1 MAATCRPARPGRRP
15 GPSRRAASTKL
26 PLPAVEAS
34 PVAPIPRFLGLPE
47 GQDGRFSQN
56 PGRFGGLT
64 GESAAQIPDSGTF
77 ALTLTR
83 VTSQSNDAPW
93 RRPGESPEPVPGRPA
108 SARLVDPED
117 DLTPVGY
124 PGDFGTTTVIPY
136 SDPAAS
142 GGPAAAG
149 YSLLDQQEPLPYVQ
163 PASPAQAAPISATEP
178 AQIDAHTDEDL
189 QRGRRGTQH
198 LGLLVLRV
206 GLGVVLGA
214 HGLQKLFG
222 WWGGG
227 GLSGLKNSLS
237 DVGYQHADILAY
249 ASAGGE
255 IVAAVLLILGLFTP
269 IAAAGALAF
278 LINELLATVSARPHS
293 HSFSYFLPQGHE
305 YQITLI
311 VLAIAVI
318 LCGPGRYGLDAGRG
332 WAHRPFIGSFVAL
345 LAGIAAG
352 VAVWVVL
359 NGINPIA

>member
-1 MAATCRPARPGRRP
+1 M
-15 GPSRRAASTKL
+15 
-26 PLPAVEAS
+26 
-34 PVAPIPRFLGLPE
+34 
-47 GQDGRFSQN
+47 
-56 PGRFGGLT
+56 
-64 GESAAQIPDSGTF
+64 
-77 ALTLTR
+77 
-83 VTSQSNDAPW
+83 TSQSNDAHW
-93 RRPGESPEPVPGRPA
+93 SRSGESPDPIPGRPA

-142 GGPAAAG
+142 GGPAAGG
-149 YSLLDQQEPLPYVQ
+149 YHLLDQQEPLPYVQ
-163 PASPAQAAPISATEP
+163 PQSAAQAAPISATEP
-178 AQIDAHTDEDL
+178 AQIDADTDTER
-189 QRGRRGTQH
+189 QRAVGKRGTQN

-206 GLGVVLGA
+206 GLGVVLAA

-222 WWGGG
+222 WWGG
-227 GLSGLKNSLS
+227 SGVTGFKNSLS

-249 ASAGGE
+249 VSAGGE
-255 IVAAVLLILGLFTP
+255 IVSGVLLVLGLFTP

-278 LINELLATVSARPHS
+278 LINGLLATVSAQPHS
-293 HSFSYFLPQGHE
+293 HTFSYFLPDGHE

-311 VLAIAVI
+311 VMAVAVI

-352 VAVWVVL
+352 VAVWVLL
-359 NGINPIA
+359 NGVNPIA